1 MANTMQSY
9 QMSQNPKYNWFPVV
23 FGLAALLLII
33 FGCNTTKKAKGKT
46 ETVTVYVYDT
56 MRVSVID
63 TTRTLQE
70 WIDIQ
75 TKTVEL
81 FDTTY
86 TTVPIL
92 RKRIIYENVKAS
104 SKEVANGIRRDS
116 IKATGSVT
124 AFSQSE
130 FLNKET
136 KRLPFWFSLGI
147 ILAIAAALYLN
158 WKRWLVK

>member
-1 MANTMQSY
+1 
-9 QMSQNPKYNWFPVV
+9 MSQNKNYNWFPFVFIAIVV
-23 FGLAALLLII
+23 LIVLLS
-33 FGCNTTKKAKGKT
+33 CNSVNKARGKT
-46 ETVTVYVYDT
+46 ETLTIYEYDT
-56 MRVSVID
+56 LRVSVID

-70 WIDIQ
+70 WIEFQ

-104 SKEVANGIRRDS
+104 SKEVINGIRKDS
-116 IKATGSVT
+116 VKATGSIT

-130 FLNKET
+130 YRNKET
-136 KRLPFWFSLGI
+136 KRLPFWLALSIVGI
-147 ILAIAAALYLN
+147 IALLIYKS
-158 WKRWLVK
+158 WEEK

>member
-1 MANTMQSY
+1 
-9 QMSQNPKYNWFPVV
+9 MSQNKNYNWFPFVFIAIVV
-23 FGLAALLLII
+23 LLVLLS
-33 FGCNTTKKAKGKT
+33 CNSVNKARGKT
-46 ETVTVYVYDT
+46 ETLTIYEYDT
-56 MRVSVID
+56 LRVSVID

-104 SKEVANGIRRDS
+104 SKEVINGIRKDS
-116 IKATGSVT
+116 VKATGSVT

-130 FLNKET
+130 YRSKET
-136 KRLPFWFSLGI
+136 KRLPFW
-147 ILAIAAALYLN
+147 LALSIVAVISFLIYKS
-158 WKRWLVK
+158 WREK

>member
-1 MANTMQSY
+1 MQSY
-9 QMSQNPKYNWFPVV
+9 LMNKTPKFNWFPFV
-23 FGLAALLLII
+23 FIAILVLLVLLS
-33 FGCNTTKKAKGKT
+33 CNSVNKSRGKT
-46 ETVTVYVYDT
+46 ETLTIYEYDT
-56 MRVSVID
+56 LRVSVVD

-104 SKEVANGIRRDS
+104 SKEVAMGVSRDS
-116 IKATGSVT
+116 VKATGT
-124 AFSQSE
+124 IIGFSQSDYR
-130 FLNKET
+130 NKET
-136 KRLPFWFSLGI
+136 KRLPFW
-147 ILAIAAALYLN
+147 LALSIVAVISFVIYKL
-158 WKRWLVK
+158 WREK

>member
-1 MANTMQSY
+1 MQLY
-9 QMSQNPKYNWFPVV
+9 LMNKNPKYNWFPVV
-23 FGLAALLLII
+23 FALAALLLILL
-33 FGCNTTKKAKGKT
+33 GCNTVKKAKGKT
-46 ETVTVYVYDT
+46 DTVTVFVYDT

-116 IKATGSVT
+116 VKATGSVT
-124 AFSQSE
+124 AFSKSE
-130 FLNKET
+130 YRNKET

>member
-1 MANTMQSY
+1 MN
-9 QMSQNPKYNWFPVV
+9 QNKNYNWFPFVFIAIVV
-23 FGLAALLLII
+23 LLVLLS
-33 FGCNTTKKAKGKT
+33 CNSVNKSHGKT
-46 ETVTVYVYDT
+46 ETLTIYEYDT
-56 MRVSVID
+56 MRVSVVD

-104 SKEVANGIRRDS
+104 SKEVINGIRKDS
-116 IKATGSVT
+116 VKATGSVT
-124 AFSQSE
+124 ALSQSE
-130 FLNKET
+130 YRNKET
-136 KRLPFWFSLGI
+136 KRLPFWLALSIVGI
-147 ILAIAAALYLN
+147 IAFLIYKS
-158 WKRWLVK
+158 WEEK

>member
-1 MANTMQSY
+1 MVNNMQSY
-9 QMSQNPKYNWFPVV
+9 QMSKDPKYNWFPVV
-23 FGLAALLLII
+23 FIVIVVLIVL
-33 FGCNTTKKAKGKT
+33 FGCNSVNKSQGKT
-46 ETVTVYVYDT
+46 QTVTVFEYDT
-56 MRVSVID
+56 TRVSVVD

-104 SKEVANGIRRDS
+104 SKEVINGIRKDS
-116 IKATGSVT
+116 VKATGSVT

-130 FLNKET
+130 YRNKET
-136 KRLPFWFSLGI
+136 KRLPFWLALSIVGI
-147 ILAIAAALYLN
+147 IAFLIYKS
-158 WKRWLVK
+158 WEEK

>member
-1 MANTMQSY
+1 MQSY
-9 QMSQNPKYNWFPVV
+9 LMNKNNPKYNWFPFVFIAIVV
-23 FGLAALLLII
+23 LIVL
-33 FGCNTTKKAKGKT
+33 FGCNTVNKAKGKT
-46 ETVTVYVYDT
+46 ETITVFVYDT
-56 MRVSVID
+56 TRVSVVD

-116 IKATGSVT
+116 VKATGSVT

>member
-9 QMSQNPKYNWFPVV
+9 PMNKNQKYNWFPIV
-23 FGLAALLLII
+23 FVLAALLLIL
-33 FGCNTTKKAKGKT
+33 FGCNTVKKAKGKT

-104 SKEVANGIRRDS
+104 SKEVANGIRKDS
-116 IKATGSVT
+116 VKATGT
-124 AFSQSE
+124 IIGFSQSE
-130 FLNKET
+130 YRNKET
-136 KRLPFWFSLGI
+136 KRLPFWLALSVVGI
-147 ILAIAAALYLN
+147 ISFVIYKL
-158 WKRWLVK
+158 WREE

>member
-1 MANTMQSY
+1 
-9 QMSQNPKYNWFPVV
+9 MSQNKNYNWFPFVFIAIVV
-23 FGLAALLLII
+23 LLVLLS
-33 FGCNTTKKAKGKT
+33 CNSVNKARGKT
-46 ETVTVYVYDT
+46 ETLTIYEYDT
-56 MRVSVID
+56 LRVSVID

-70 WIDIQ
+70 WIEFQ

-116 IKATGSVT
+116 VKATGSVT

-130 FLNKET
+130 YRSKET
-136 KRLPFWFSLGI
+136 KRLPFW
-147 ILAIAAALYLN
+147 LALSIVAVISFVIYKL
-158 WKRWLVK
+158 WREK

>member
-1 MANTMQSY
+1 
-9 QMSQNPKYNWFPVV
+9 MSKNPKFNWFPFVFIAIVV
-23 FGLAALLLII
+23 LLVLLS
-33 FGCNTTKKAKGKT
+33 CNSVNKSRGKT
-46 ETVTVYVYDT
+46 ETLTIYEYDT
-56 MRVSVID
+56 LRVSVVD

-104 SKEVANGIRRDS
+104 SKEVAMGVSRDS
-116 IKATGSVT
+116 VKATGT
-124 AFSQSE
+124 IIGFSQSDYR
-130 FLNKET
+130 NKET
-136 KRLPFWFSLGI
+136 KRLPFW
-147 ILAIAAALYLN
+147 LALSIVAVISFVIYKL
-158 WKRWLVK
+158 WREK

>member
-1 MANTMQSY
+1 MNK
-9 QMSQNPKYNWFPVV
+9 NPKFNWFPFVFIAIVV
-23 FGLAALLLII
+23 LLVLLS
-33 FGCNTTKKAKGKT
+33 CNSVNKSRGKT
-46 ETVTVYVYDT
+46 ETLTIYEYDT
-56 MRVSVID
+56 LRVSVVD

-104 SKEVANGIRRDS
+104 SKEVAMGVSRDS
-116 IKATGSVT
+116 VKATGT
-124 AFSQSE
+124 IIGFSQSDYR
-130 FLNKET
+130 NKET
-136 KRLPFWFSLGI
+136 KRLPFW
-147 ILAIAAALYLN
+147 LALSIVAVISFVIYKL
-158 WKRWLVK
+158 WREK

>member
-1 MANTMQSY
+1 MQSY
-9 QMSQNPKYNWFPVV
+9 QMSQNKNYNWFPFVFIAIVV
-23 FGLAALLLII
+23 LIVLLS
-33 FGCNTTKKAKGKT
+33 CNSVNKSQGKT
-46 ETVTVYVYDT
+46 QTVTVLEYDT
-56 MRVSVID
+56 MRVSVVD

-104 SKEVANGIRRDS
+104 SKEVINGIRKDS
-116 IKATGSVT
+116 VKATGSVT

-130 FLNKET
+130 YRNKET
-136 KRLPFWFSLGI
+136 KRLPFWLALSIVGI
-147 ILAIAAALYLN
+147 IAFLIYKS
-158 WKRWLVK
+158 WEEK

>member
-1 MANTMQSY
+1 MQSY
-9 QMSQNPKYNWFPVV
+9 QMSKDPKYNWFPVV
-23 FGLAALLLII
+23 FIVIVVLIVL
-33 FGCNTTKKAKGKT
+33 FGCNSVNKSQGKT

-104 SKEVANGIRRDS
+104 SKEVINGIRKDS
-116 IKATGSVT
+116 VKATGSVT

-130 FLNKET
+130 YRSKET
-136 KRLPFWFSLGI
+136 KRLPFWLALSIVGI
-147 ILAIAAALYLN
+147 IAFLIYKS
-158 WKRWLVK
+158 WEEK

>member
-1 MANTMQSY
+1 MVNNMQL
-9 QMSQNPKYNWFPVV
+9 QMSQNKNYNWFPFVFIAIVV
-23 FGLAALLLII
+23 LIVLLS
-33 FGCNTTKKAKGKT
+33 CNSVNKSQGKT
-46 ETVTVYVYDT
+46 QTVTVFEYDT
-56 MRVSVID
+56 IRVSVVD

-70 WIDIQ
+70 WIEFQ

-104 SKEVANGIRRDS
+104 SKEVINGIRKDS
-116 IKATGSVT
+116 VKTTGSVT

-130 FLNKET
+130 YRSKET
-136 KRLPFWFSLGI
+136 KRLPFWLALSIVGI
-147 ILAIAAALYLN
+147 IAFLIYKS
-158 WKRWLVK
+158 WEEK

>member
-9 QMSQNPKYNWFPVV
+9 QMNQNKNYNWFPFIFIAIVV
-23 FGLAALLLII
+23 LLVLLS
-33 FGCNTTKKAKGKT
+33 CNSINKSRGKT
-46 ETVTVYVYDT
+46 ETLTIYEYDT
-56 MRVSVID
+56 LRVSVVD

-70 WIDIQ
+70 WIEFQ

-104 SKEVANGIRRDS
+104 SKEVAMGISKDS
-116 IKATGSVT
+116 VKATGT
-124 AFSQSE
+124 IIGFSQSDYR
-130 FLNKET
+130 NKET
-136 KRLPFWFSLGI
+136 KRLPFWLYVVLVGI
-147 ILAIAAALYLN
+147 ILLSIYKL
-158 WKRWLVK
+158 WREE

>member
-1 MANTMQSY
+1 MVNTMQSY
-9 QMSQNPKYNWFPVV
+9 QMSKDPKYNWFPVV
-23 FGLAALLLII
+23 FIVIVVLIVL
-33 FGCNTTKKAKGKT
+33 FGCNSVNKSQGKT
-46 ETVTVYVYDT
+46 ETLTVFEYDT
-56 MRVSVID
+56 MRVSVVD

-104 SKEVANGIRRDS
+104 SKEVINGIRKDS
-116 IKATGSVT
+116 VKATGSVT

-130 FLNKET
+130 YRSKET
-136 KRLPFWFSLGI
+136 KRLPFWLALSIVGI
-147 ILAIAAALYLN
+147 IAFLIYKS
-158 WKRWLVK
+158 WREK

>member
-1 MANTMQSY
+1 MQSY
-9 QMSQNPKYNWFPVV
+9 QMSQNKNYNWFPFVFIAIVV
-23 FGLAALLLII
+23 LLVLLS
-33 FGCNTTKKAKGKT
+33 CNSVNKARGKT
-46 ETVTVYVYDT
+46 ETLTIYEYDT
-56 MRVSVID
+56 LRVSVID

-104 SKEVANGIRRDS
+104 SKEVINGIRKDS
-116 IKATGSVT
+116 AKATGSVT

-130 FLNKET
+130 YRSKET
-136 KRLPFWFSLGI
+136 KRLPFW
-147 ILAIAAALYLN
+147 LALSIVAVISFVIYKL
-158 WKRWLVK
+158 WREK

>member
-1 MANTMQSY
+1 
-9 QMSQNPKYNWFPVV
+9 MSQNKNYNWFPFV
-23 FGLAALLLII
+23 FIVILVLLVLLS
-33 FGCNTTKKAKGKT
+33 CNSVNKARGKT
-46 ETVTVYVYDT
+46 ETLTIYEYDT
-56 MRVSVID
+56 LRVSVVD

-70 WIDIQ
+70 WIEFQ

-104 SKEVANGIRRDS
+104 SKEVINGIRKDS
-116 IKATGSVT
+116 VKATGSVT

-130 FLNKET
+130 YRNKEA
-136 KRLPFWFSLGI
+136 KRLPFWLALSIVGI
-147 ILAIAAALYLN
+147 IAFLIYKS
-158 WKRWLVK
+158 WEEK

>member
-1 MANTMQSY
+1 
-9 QMSQNPKYNWFPVV
+9 MSQNPKFNWFPFVFIAIVV
-23 FGLAALLLII
+23 LLVLLS
-33 FGCNTTKKAKGKT
+33 CNSVNKARGKT
-46 ETVTVYVYDT
+46 ETLTIYEYDT
-56 MRVSVID
+56 TRVSVVD

-70 WIDIQ
+70 WIEFQ

-104 SKEVANGIRRDS
+104 SKEVINGIRKDS
-116 IKATGSVT
+116 VKATGSVT

-130 FLNKET
+130 YRNKET
-136 KRLPFWFSLGI
+136 KRLPFWLYVVLVGI
-147 ILAIAAALYLN
+147 ILLSIYKL
-158 WKRWLVK
+158 WREK

>member
-1 MANTMQSY
+1 MNK
-9 QMSQNPKYNWFPVV
+9 NPKFNWFPFVFIVIVV
-23 FGLAALLLII
+23 LIVL
-33 FGCNTTKKAKGKT
+33 FGCNSVNKSQGKT
-46 ETVTVYVYDT
+46 QTVTVFEYDT
-56 MRVSVID
+56 MRVSVVD

-104 SKEVANGIRRDS
+104 SKEVINGIRKDS
-116 IKATGSVT
+116 VKATGSVT

-130 FLNKET
+130 YRSKET
-136 KRLPFWFSLGI
+136 KRLPFWLALSIVGI
-147 ILAIAAALYLN
+147 IAFLIYKS
-158 WKRWLVK
+158 WEEK

>member
-1 MANTMQSY
+1 
-9 QMSQNPKYNWFPVV
+9 MSQNKNYNWFPIVFIAIVV
-23 FGLAALLLII
+23 LIVL
-33 FGCNTTKKAKGKT
+33 FGCNSVNKSRGKT
-46 ETVTVYVYDT
+46 ETLTIYEYDT
-56 MRVSVID
+56 LRVSVVD

-70 WIDIQ
+70 WIEFQ

-104 SKEVANGIRRDS
+104 SKEVINGIRKDS
-116 IKATGSVT
+116 VKATGSVT

-130 FLNKET
+130 YRNKET
-136 KRLPFWFSLGI
+136 KRLPFWLALSIVGI
-147 ILAIAAALYLN
+147 IAFLIYKS
-158 WKRWLVK
+158 WEEK

>member
-1 MANTMQSY
+1 MQSY
-9 QMSQNPKYNWFPVV
+9 LMNKNNPKYNWFPFVFIAIVV
-23 FGLAALLLII
+23 LIVL
-33 FGCNTTKKAKGKT
+33 FGCNTVNKAKGKT

-56 MRVSVID
+56 MRVSVVD

-104 SKEVANGIRRDS
+104 SKEVINGIRKDS
-116 IKATGSVT
+116 VKATGSVT

-130 FLNKET
+130 YRSKET
-136 KRLPFWFSLGI
+136 KRLPFWLALSIVGI
-147 ILAIAAALYLN
+147 IAFLIYKS
-158 WKRWLVK
+158 WEEK

>member
-1 MANTMQSY
+1 MQSY
-9 QMSQNPKYNWFPVV
+9 QMSKDPKYNWFPVV
-23 FGLAALLLII
+23 FIVIVVLIVL
-33 FGCNTTKKAKGKT
+33 FGCNSVNKSQGKT
-46 ETVTVYVYDT
+46 ETLTVFEYDT
-56 MRVSVID
+56 MRVSVVD

-104 SKEVANGIRRDS
+104 SKEVINGIRKDS
-116 IKATGSVT
+116 VKATGSVT

-130 FLNKET
+130 YRSKET
-136 KRLPFWFSLGI
+136 KRLPFWLALSIVGI
-147 ILAIAAALYLN
+147 IAFLIYKS
-158 WKRWLVK
+158 WEEK